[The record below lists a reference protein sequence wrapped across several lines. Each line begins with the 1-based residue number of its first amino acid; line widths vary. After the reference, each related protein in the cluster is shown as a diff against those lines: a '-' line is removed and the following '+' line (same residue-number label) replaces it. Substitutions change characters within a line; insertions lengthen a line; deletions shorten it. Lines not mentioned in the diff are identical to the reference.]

1 MEGAAV
7 QVGLCGDWA
16 RRSIMSVRPESEETE
31 RDTWQRQFHRDVQ
44 PPLHVKDRIREARE
58 ALRKPM
64 KETS

>member
-1 MEGAAV
+1 
-7 QVGLCGDWA
+7 
-16 RRSIMSVRPESEETE
+16 MSVRPESEETE